1 MGLFDF
7 FRQRDRDSHGAS
19 TPAAAVASEPIEAA
33 RTRARRRL
41 IGAVVLLGIGIIAFP
56 ILFETQPRPI
66 PVDIPIQIPSREN
79 APPLALPAAKPVALA
94 SSAPAVAPVATDEAP
109 RDPVPS
115 TTAAPKTAPTAA
127 AKTAPT
133 AAPAPVVAV
142 ATPPKAEAA
151 PPKAQPAPAPAPVA
165 VAAPK
170 AEASAGRFVVQVGAF
185 AESTAVREARAKVE
199 KLGLTTYTQV
209 VETPAGARTRV
220 RLGPF
225 ATREEADKA
234 AGKVKAAGLPA
245 SVLTL

>member
-1 MGLFDF
+1 V
-7 FRQRDRDSHGAS
+7 S
-19 TPAAAVASEPIEAA
+19 
-33 RTRARRRL
+33 
-41 IGAVVLLGIGIIAFP
+41 
-56 ILFETQPRPI
+56 
-66 PVDIPIQIPSREN
+66 
-79 APPLALPAAKPVALA
+79 
-94 SSAPAVAPVATDEAP
+94 VATDEAP

-127 AKTAPT
+127 
-133 AAPAPVVAV
+133 PAPVVAV
-142 ATPPKAEAA
+142 APPKAEAA
-151 PPKAQPAPAPAPVA
+151 PPKAQPAPAPAPAPVA

-185 AESTAVREARAKVE
+185 AESAAVREARARVE

-209 VETPAGARTRV
+209 VETPDGARTRV